1 MNKNIKGI
9 IVVAIIVG
17 VGYFYYRKALDPRAI
32 VLKRLDAD
40 FGVSTDHARLVYS
53 ADKGYINN
61 WAKAIK
67 SNSETFM
74 YNGKQYWVKGGS
86 ATKK

>member
-1 MNKNIKGI
+1 MNKNLKGI
-9 IVVAIIVG
+9 LVVAIFVG

-32 VLKRLDAD
+32 VVKRLDAD
-40 FGVSTDHARLVYS
+40 FGVSTDHVSLAYNS
-53 ADKGYINN
+53 DKEYIKN

-67 SNSETFM
+67 VNADTFM
-74 YNGKQYWVKGGS
+74 YNGKQYFTKGGK